1 MKQSRRLNV
10 RCKFS
15 LSKLKVNFPDSIARN
30 IYFYFGDL
38 AYKHCAFG
46 HLVQNHIILP
56 NLSRHFRSIENFI
69 SIALSREISLNLWG
83 ST

>member
-1 MKQSRRLNV
+1 MKQNRRLNV

-38 AYKHCAFG
+38 AYKHCAFD
-46 HLVQNHIILP
+46 HLVQNHIY
-56 NLSRHFRSIENFI
+56 
-69 SIALSREISLNLWG
+69 IAKS
-83 ST
+83 